1 MFILRKNI
9 PGKVPRQNVHL
20 KDFSPEK
27 IPKQNFIFLNS
38 GECSCQNVQLNLQGR
53 FLGRMFI

>member
-9 PGKVPRQNVHL
+9 PGKVPKQNVHL

-27 IPKQNFIFLNS
+27 IPKQNIHLKKKKKS
-38 GECSCQNVQLNLQGR
+38 GECS
-53 FLGRMFI
+53 